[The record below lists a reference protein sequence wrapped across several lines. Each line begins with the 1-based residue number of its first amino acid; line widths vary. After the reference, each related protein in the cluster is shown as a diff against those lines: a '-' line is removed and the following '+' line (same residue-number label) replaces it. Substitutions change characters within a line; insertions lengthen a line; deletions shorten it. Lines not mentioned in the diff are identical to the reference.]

1 MPATTGMKGSGFYDR
16 HSSAQLASMRL
27 VFDWIDNALADMA
40 LPSDTQPFTI
50 LDLGSSEGG
59 NAILVMSRIV
69 EGIRRRRSE
78 QLIQTIYS
86 DLPSNNFNRLFLN
99 LDEARK
105 AGRIPAG
112 IFAGATA
119 GSFYEPLMPP
129 RSVHF
134 ATAFNALLWLDKLPA
149 ASVPD
154 FVVYRRPHPP
164 RPGLHVPPETADAF
178 ARQAEGDLVRFLQRR
193 ADELKPGGKLLIVS
207 PGDSAEHRIAD
218 GIYDVLNDACLDLI
232 AAGRLTRE
240 RYERFTM
247 PLYFRT
253 VSETLAP
260 LQRDDSP
267 VRGTFTVDRA
277 ETLEV
282 PTPFFVEFD
291 RSGDAAKLA
300 DDYAGFLRA
309 FSEPV
314 ARAAL
319 VGEGGDSAVI
329 DELYERVHT
338 RMKKEP
344 QRYRFRYLLTA
355 TLLTRVPT

>member
-1 MPATTGMKGSGFYDR
+1 MPATTGMMGAGYYDR
-16 HSSAQLASMRL
+16 NSAAQLASMQL
-27 VFDWIDNALADMA
+27 VIDWIETGLAQVS
-40 LPSDTQPFTI
+40 LPPNVQPFTV
-50 LDLGSSEGG
+50 LDLGSSEGR
-59 NAILVMSRIV
+59 NALIVMSRIV
-69 EGIRRRRSE
+69 ETVRRFRPD

-105 AGRIPAG
+105 VSRIPPGVYAS
-112 IFAGATA
+112 ATA

-129 RSVHF
+129 RSLHF
-134 ATAFNALLWLDKLPA
+134 AMAFNALLWLDALPDV
-149 ASVPD
+149 SVPD

-164 RPGLHVPPETADAF
+164 RPGLHVPRETAEVF
-178 ARQAEGDLVRFLQRR
+178 AQQADRDLVRFLQCR
-193 ADELKPGGKLLIVS
+193 ADELTPGGKLLIVT
-207 PGDSAEHRIAD
+207 PGDSAECRLAD
-218 GIYDVLNDACLDLI
+218 GIYDALNDACLDLVES
-232 AAGRLTRE
+232 GRLPRE

-253 VSETLAP
+253 VAETLAP
-260 LQRDDSP
+260 LDREGSP
-267 VRGTFTVDRA
+267 IKDAFTVDRA

-291 RSGDAAKLA
+291 SQGDRTKLA
-300 DDYAGFLRA
+300 DDYTGFLRA

-319 VGEGGDSAVI
+319 VGDDSDSAI
-329 DELYERVHT
+329 LDELYERIHA
-338 RMKKEP
+338 RIKAEP

-355 TLLTRVPT
+355 ALFTRR